1 MQFNGQF
8 ITSVIKEAVISGSNW
23 ERITSVSVDS
33 RSVRPGGLFVAIQG
47 ARQNGHDFLHEACE
61 RGAVAVMIA
70 TGQEQA
76 LNHLSPKERAHLI
89 TIITP
94 DPADSLIELARA
106 WRAQFNYPV
115 VAVTGSV
122 GKTSTKQL
130 LGAMFAS
137 SGKRCLVSEGNF
149 NTRIGAS
156 MTLLRMSSEYDIAV
170 VEVGINKR
178 GEMAE
183 LARLVRPTNAII
195 TNIGH
200 SHMEGLGSLADIAAE
215 KRSIF
220 SCFTE
225 SNIGAI
231 YGDQAS
237 LAGVSYSHPV
247 VKFGTKT
254 TNQVQARKILLEG
267 DHARF
272 DLKIYGNK
280 YRVSVPHPHLGTIMN
295 ILAASS
301 MAHVLGVSDEHILS
315 VIGKPPVVAGRF
327 EFKKVKSGRGALI
340 NDCYNANPESMKAAL
355 LAFQKISTQGPK
367 IAVLGD
373 MLELGHNSPFWHRQL
388 GRFLRKVPSLGHLIL
403 VGSTVEWTKKTLP
416 FGVSCEVAHNWQ
428 EAIIKLEERLD
439 AQSLVL
445 VKGSN
450 GIQLGKLVDHFCE

>member
-8 ITSVIKEAVISGSNW
+8 ITSVIKEARVSGSNW
-23 ERITSVSVDS
+23 ERITNVSIDS
-33 RSVRPGGLFVAIQG
+33 RVVRPGDLFVAIQG
-47 ARQNGHDFLHEACE
+47 ARQDGHDFLKQACD

-70 TGQEQA
+70 AAQEQA
-76 LNHLSPKERAHLI
+76 LKALSAQEREHLI
-89 TIITP
+89 TIIVP
-94 DPADSLIELARA
+94 DPSFTLIELARA
-106 WRAQFNYPV
+106 WRAQFDYPV

-122 GKTSTKQL
+122 GKTSTKQF
-130 LGAMFAS
+130 LGAMLTAA
-137 SGKRCLVSEGNF
+137 GKRCLVSEGNF

-156 MTLLRMSSEYDIAV
+156 LTLLRMSADYDVAV

-183 LARLVRPTNAII
+183 LAKLVRPTNAII

-200 SHMEGLGSLADIAAE
+200 SHMEGLGSLAEIAAE

-225 SNIGAI
+225 RNIGAI

-237 LAGVSYSHPV
+237 LSGVSYPHPV

-272 DLKIYGNK
+272 DLKIYGAK
-280 YRVSVPHPHLGTIMN
+280 YRVAVPHPHLGTIMN

-301 MAHVLGVSDEHILS
+301 MAHLLGASDEQILS

-327 EFKKVKSGRGALI
+327 EFKKVKAGRGALI

-355 LAFQKISTQGPK
+355 LAFQKITTQGAK

-403 VGSTVEWTKKTLP
+403 VGTTVEWTKKTLP
-416 FGVSCEVAHNWQ
+416 LGVSCEVAQNWQ

-439 AQSLVL
+439 TQSLVL

-450 GIQLGKLVDHFCE
+450 GIQLGKLVDHFCD